1 MLHKSNSDYRKGAA
15 LWARVSTHTYCAL
28 FLPNK
33 RFTYFTT
40 FHLYVEI
47 HFHTADTRGPCCWI
61 LVPGGQVAR
70 IQRTHHCSL
79 TSVSLAGNRN
89 PASGCWRPPKI
100 TSNTCPC
107 FASSIVHSV
116 LFIWSETLVCSL
128 RTNLCNFYLM
138 YSEWNAS
145 GCGMGQHLQR
155 NSVGGLGTDVPTKH
169 LGDELGHITIHKIQK
184 EKVWIFSCE

>member
-33 RFTYFTT
+33 RFTCFTT

-47 HFHTADTRGPCCWI
+47 HFHTADTRGPCRWI
-61 LVPGGQVAR
+61 LVPGARVAR
-70 IQRTHHCSL
+70 IQLTHHCSL
-79 TSVSLAGNRN
+79 ISVSLSENRN
-89 PASGCWRPPKI
+89 PASGCCRPPEI

-107 FASSIVHSV
+107 VASSIVHSV

-145 GCGMGQHLQR
+145 GCGMGRHLQR
-155 NSVGGLGTDVPTKH
+155 NSVGLGQMV
-169 LGDELGHITIHKIQK
+169 LQSIWGMNW
-184 EKVWIFSCE
+184 VR